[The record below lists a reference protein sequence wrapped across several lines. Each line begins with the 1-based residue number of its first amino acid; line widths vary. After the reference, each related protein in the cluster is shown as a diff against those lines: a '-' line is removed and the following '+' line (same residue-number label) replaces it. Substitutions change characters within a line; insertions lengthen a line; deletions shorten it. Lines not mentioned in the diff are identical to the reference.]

1 MHVVLSSLG
10 SAGDVLPFVALG
22 RALRERGHEVV
33 LLANERF
40 RNIVD
45 GAGLDFSPLGTRE
58 LYAAILDH
66 PDLWHPA
73 RSGSYLLDRFI
84 EYTPLTFEAL
94 MGCGRPGKSLL
105 VSSPTVFG
113 ALIAREK
120 LGVPLVTLNLAP
132 SYILSFEG
140 PMVTAGLKR
149 VRWIPGWFRRALV
162 RFTLERRM
170 RRPIERVR
178 ENAGLAAV
186 GTSMLAWWSQ
196 SPDRVVGLFPDWF
209 QSRKRDWPPQTR
221 VTAFAPDGPSFSTPP
236 ELPEFLAAGAPPVVF
251 TAGTAN
257 KQAGEFF
264 SVAAGA
270 ASRGGFRAVFLTPYP
285 EQVPSDLP
293 PGVVRYDHAPLSQL
307 LPRSAALVHHGGI
320 GTLAQALAAGIP
332 QVIVPFAL
340 DQPENAWRLHELG
353 AGTYLARAAMDER
366 TLAGKIDLVLNDA
379 SYRATARAFAERM
392 KGENAF
398 DQVTK
403 ILEELAGPLS

>member
-1 MHVVLSSLG
+1 
-10 SAGDVLPFVALG
+10 
-22 RALRERGHEVV
+22 V
-33 LLANERF
+33 LLTNERF
-40 RNIVD
+40 RDIVD
-45 GAGLDFSPLGTRE
+45 GVGLDFTPVGSKER
-58 LYAAILDH
+58 YAETLDH
-66 PDLWHPA
+66 PDLWHPT
-73 RSGSYLLDRFI
+73 RSASYLLDRFV

-94 MGCGRPGKSLL
+94 LACARPGRSLL

-113 ALIAREK
+113 AIIAREK

-149 VRWIPGWFRRALV
+149 VRWIPGWFRRAHV

-170 RRPIERVR
+170 RRPIEEVR
-178 ENAGLAAV
+178 ARAGLAAIE
-186 GTSMLAWWSQ
+186 TSMLAWWSQ
-196 SPDRVVGLFPDWF
+196 SPDRVVGLFPEWF
-209 QSRKRDWPPQTR
+209 QSYKRDWPRQTR
-221 VTAFAPDGPSFSTPP
+221 VTAFAIDGGPPSLSTPGD
-236 ELPEFLAAGAPPVVF
+236 LRTFLSAGAPPVVF

-257 KQAGEFF
+257 KQAGDFF
-264 SVAAGA
+264 SVAAA
-270 ASRGGFRAVFLTPYP
+270 AARRGSFRAVFLTPYV
-285 EQVPSDLP
+285 EQVPHELP
-293 PGVVRYDHAPLSQL
+293 EGVARYDYAPLAEL

-332 QVIVPFAL
+332 QLIVPFAL
-340 DQPENAWRLHELG
+340 DQPENALRLHELG
-353 AGTYLARAAMDER
+353 AGTCLARAAMDER

-379 SYRATARAFAERM
+379 SYRATACAFAERM